1 MLQLKKYLCLLLVA
15 TMLLCPLAVLTG
27 CGQNTETPDDT
38 SKQSGTANETEE
50 EEDNRFVGI
59 DYKDRPFRVYTST
72 AELDSGSSSSNFLI
86 EGTAKTEG
94 NRVNDAVLERNVLV
108 EELLGVK
115 LEFTQTDIG
124 IDGVSADIR
133 RLTQSGFD
141 DYDLVINTI
150 YAFSELLIEGNF
162 RNILDEECV
171 FDFERNYWY
180 KDYMDDLRLMD
191 GYQYVLAG
199 DYFIDI
205 LRSAHLL
212 LVNKDLYQN
221 YYNRSANELY
231 DLVSNYEWTF
241 DKLNSVCTGLYA
253 DLNTN
258 NEVDDGDQ
266 FGFMT
271 ASYWGGAIP
280 FMISGNPTY
289 ISRDEDGIPTVT
301 IQEGERANLLAAE
314 MSKIFNNDSANIGL
328 SEVKDLLLSYTQN
341 ECLVLGYQRLGSL
354 ENAILRSMEGD
365 SAVLPYPMLFAS
377 DKKYTTSTHDTTYM
391 AHALCGLRRC
401 QRKIAGILT
410 SADNGINSHIS
421 HNASKPS
428 SLEPCRGQ
436 IAGIDTVRYSV
447 CRCSRRARYGK
458 PTHDAS
464 KIEVGVRPS
473 IRHRYIA
480 CVTARVNVGT
490 RVMQQMKSSYDT
502 ACSSACC
509 DQDLALVDTIGYPY
523 LTS

>member
-50 EEDNRFVGI
+50 GEDNRFVGI

-241 DKLNSVCTGLYA
+241 DKLNSICTGLYA

-301 IQEGERANLLAAE
+301 IQEGERANQLAAE

-391 AHALCGLRRC
+391 GAILTTSTDMEFISTVTEVLCRETSKVLMPSYYKESLQVQCVDDEKAAAMLDIIHDNFGQSFVLAYNHALGDQILQSFTTAIQDKREFSAVFASAARRINKTL
-401 QRKIAGILT
+401 QNKITLF
-410 SADNGINSHIS
+410 
-421 HNASKPS
+421 
-428 SLEPCRGQ
+428 E
-436 IAGIDTVRYSV
+436 
-447 CRCSRRARYGK
+447 RRNLN
-458 PTHDAS
+458 D
-464 KIEVGVRPS
+464 
-473 IRHRYIA
+473 
-480 CVTARVNVGT
+480 
-490 RVMQQMKSSYDT
+490 
-502 ACSSACC
+502 
-509 DQDLALVDTIGYPY
+509 
-523 LTS
+523 